1 MSKRGAKPIPAA
13 EPVAPALDGE
23 LLAQRDQQLAVMN
36 QHQQS
41 VIEQYGDGL
50 PWSPEHYEVEIR
62 RELRAGFESLLRAG
76 RYLCVA
82 REFAVHGEW
91 NAMLGR
97 LGISTSQAQ
106 RMMEAARRT
115 PNVPALGHLGERLG
129 STKFFDL
136 LALPD
141 DELQALTGGGSID
154 GLGDVD
160 DLVGMTSRDL
170 KAALRELRTD
180 IETKESRAADRER
193 EIDRLQSEVSRLKRE
208 RAKATPNDVAKA
220 LREAAM
226 VAAMQVRADIAADG
240 YGVMSLHAAI
250 KELRQD
256 AAAGEEGE
264 HDQFLGGLIGDV
276 MAELRR
282 VRDMYDLPIVNDH
295 GA

>member
-141 DELQALTGGGSID
+141 DELQALADGGSID
-154 GLGDVD
+154 GIGDVD
-160 DLVGMTSRDL
+160 DMAGMTSREL
-170 KAALRELRTD
+170 KAALREARAE
-180 IETKESRAADRER
+180 IETKNARSARREL
-193 EIDRLQSEVSRLKRE
+193 EIEELQSTVRKLKRE
-208 RAKATPNDVAKA
+208 HAKATPDKVAEDLRQAASVAALAARAEIAA
-220 LREAAM
+220 LRE
-226 VAAMQVRADIAADG
+226 RFD
-240 YGVMSLHAAI
+240 
-250 KELRQD
+250 ELI
-256 AAAGEEGE
+256 E
-264 HDQFLGGLIGDV
+264 HDNQAGSRNSQYMAGLINEVIADA
-276 MAELRR
+276 MF
-282 VRDMYDLPIVNDH
+282 VRDELGLPVLTEEV
-295 GA
+295 